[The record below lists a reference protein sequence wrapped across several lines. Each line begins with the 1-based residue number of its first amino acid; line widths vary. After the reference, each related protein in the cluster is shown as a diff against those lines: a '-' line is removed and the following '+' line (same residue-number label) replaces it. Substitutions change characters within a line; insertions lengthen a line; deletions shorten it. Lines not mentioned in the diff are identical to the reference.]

1 MKHIRNLWMGFFV
14 LLSLFVLG
22 ACQSQ
27 ETEDQSEEVMTE
39 TVQLTGSDGD
49 TVSVPRDSKKLVV
62 FDYGAL
68 DVLQYIGAQ
77 EAVIGVAGQNLPNY
91 LKEYEDKASVG
102 TVKEPNLEAIH
113 ALKPDLIVISGRQLD
128 FKEELS
134 KIAPTL
140 YLTTDPEDYFA
151 SAEKNA
157 AQLASIYGKQEV
169 VQDAFAGID
178 QQRDTLVSEVEKHNW
193 NALFVMLNE
202 GQLSAYGPGS
212 RFGMIYD
219 GFGFKPADKELDDTT
234 HGQSIS
240 YEYLLEVNPDVLFV
254 LDRSKAIGGDESD
267 HQLLENDVVR
277 KTKASEEGKIITV
290 QSNIWYLA
298 TGGIHATEE
307 MIQDVSAVIAQ

>member
-1 MKHIRNLWMGFFV
+1 MRHIRNLWMGFFV
-14 LLSLFVLG
+14 LLSLLVLG

-77 EAVIGVAGQNLPNY
+77 EAVIGVAGQNLPDY

-151 SAEKNA
+151 SAEENA
-157 AQLASIYGKQEV
+157 VQLASIYGKTEV
-169 VQDAFAGID
+169 VHDAFAGID

-219 GFGFKPADKELDDTT
+219 GFGFKPADKELDDAT

-277 KTKASEEGKIITV
+277 KTKASEEGRIITV